1 MGLHYLQH
9 LQKNLTTRDE
19 ESLLDLSEENVEGT
33 SPDSSKMRLYK
44 HWITI

>member
-9 LQKNLTTRDE
+9 LQKNLTRDQ
-19 ESLLDLSEENVEGT
+19 ESLLDLSEENVERT

-44 HWITI
+44 HWIKI